1 MYLSF
6 NMQIDLKVGTCI
18 HKTFVNGFNL
28 WVDNRSILRQKIVE
42 HNVLSC
48 EHTLKGVPY
57 ITGRLLFKISWTFC
71 FIWFLY
77 ADFKHLRDQNH
88 REKSCYVA
96 SEFIAESV
104 GWNLLKFW
112 YLVQWIYSNT
122 LPKKI
127 RILNEHIKFYL
138 KCMLPP

>member
-1 MYLSF
+1 MDLSF

-88 REKSCYVA
+88 REKSCYVVDELYLLINF
-96 SEFIAESV
+96 SFTTFSTIIPLDYGIVQTIYGIFVFYFILSKKDV
-104 GWNLLKFW
+104 
-112 YLVQWIYSNT
+112 YLT
-122 LPKKI
+122 T
-127 RILNEHIKFYL
+127 
-138 KCMLPP
+138 